1 MGIVLGESLR
11 AWWPEAILSLGALA
25 AVALSAFVS
34 AKVVRVAAWVTL
46 AFSGLALAMARV
58 PTATDIFYGV
68 IVCDAPGLVFRWL
81 ALATV
86 ALVLLMLLGSRE
98 MEEAFRSE
106 AIGLLLFAGF
116 GLMLLSEANHLLMAY
131 LALELVS
138 LGSYLL
144 VGFLPQRRSAEAALK
159 YLLFGALA
167 SGTMLFGMS
176 LLFGCTGELSFSA
189 LATSLIGLGS
199 PLREAVVLSALLILV
214 GVAFKISMVPFHLW
228 TPDAY
233 EGAPVAVTAF
243 LSVGPKVAGLA
254 LFWRLM
260 QVLEPV
266 WPALAPT
273 VLGLTVLTMS
283 LGNLA
288 AITQTNVKRLLAYS
302 TIAQVGY
309 LLIGI
314 VVGGGEGLQAIFV
327 YLTAYLF
334 MNLGLFACV
343 QAVVNET
350 GQEHLDAFRGLS
362 RRAPWLALST
372 AVFLLSL
379 AGMPPLLG
387 FIGKFMLFDAA
398 VRAQQHGLAAA
409 AVVNSVIGLYYYVNI
424 IRLMYAAPAEHVIP
438 LRPALGLRVAAGLCL
453 AAVLTLGVWPAPLLS
468 RLQAQAPGLEGRAYS
483 AIIRP

>member
-11 AWWPEAILSLGALA
+11 AWWPEALLSLGALM
-25 AVALSAFVS
+25 AVGLGAFVS
-34 AKVVRVAAWVTL
+34 AKIVRVVAWVTL
-46 AFSGLALAMARV
+46 GVSAATLALTTA
-58 PTATDIFYGV
+58 PTPTDIFYGV
-68 IVCDAPGLVFRWL
+68 IVCDAFGLAFRWL
-81 ALATV
+81 ALGTT
-86 ALVLLMLLGSRE
+86 ALVLLMLLGARE
-98 MEEAFRSE
+98 LEEAFRSE
-106 AIGLLLFAGF
+106 GIGLLLFVGL
-116 GLMLLSEANHLLMAY
+116 GLMLLAEANHLLMAY
-131 LALELVS
+131 LALELLS

-176 LLFGCTGELSFSA
+176 LLFGFTGELAFA
-189 LATSLIGLGS
+189 PLAASLTGIGS
-199 PLREAVVLSALLILV
+199 PLREAVVLAALLVLA

-243 LSVGPKVAGLA
+243 LSVGPKVAGLG
-254 LFWRLM
+254 LFWRLS
-260 QVLEPV
+260 QVFEPV

-288 AITQTNVKRLLAYS
+288 ALTQTNVKRLLAYS

-309 LLIGI
+309 LLIGL
-314 VVGGGEGLQAIFV
+314 VVQSGAGRQALLV
-327 YLTAYLF
+327 YLTAYLL

-362 RRAPWLALST
+362 RRAPWLALSAT
-372 AVFLLSL
+372 VFLLSL
-379 AGMPPLLG
+379 AGLPPLLG
-387 FIGKFMLFDAA
+387 FIGKFLLFDAA
-398 VRAQQHGLAAA
+398 IRAEQHWLAVA
-409 AVVNSVIGLYYYVNI
+409 AVINSAIALYYYVNL
-424 IRLMYAAPAEHVIP
+424 IRLMYVAPAERVTP

-453 AAVLTLGVWPAPLLS
+453 AGVLALGVWPAPLLARVQA
-468 RLQAQAPGLEGRAYS
+468 RLPGLDGRAYS